1 MDKVDIAKRQLYI
14 SNKLNEFDRSEE
26 VSQAFDQMLRE
37 SGWHEELKNYA
48 KGLMRQKGIGRM
60 DAESLADVE
69 QQVAIKGK
77 NTVKMAVRDEL
88 FNEVVRALRE
98 EGVLPEEKRYRR
110 EIDPY

>member
-1 MDKVDIAKRQLYI
+1 MERVDIAKRQLYI
-14 SNKLNEFDRSEE
+14 NNKLNEFERTEE

-48 KGLMRQKGIGRM
+48 KGLIRQKGIGSM
-60 DAESLADVE
+60 DTDTMAEIE
-69 QQVAIKGK
+69 QKVTIKGK
-77 NTVKMAVRDEL
+77 NTVKISVRDEL

-110 EIDPY
+110 EIEPY